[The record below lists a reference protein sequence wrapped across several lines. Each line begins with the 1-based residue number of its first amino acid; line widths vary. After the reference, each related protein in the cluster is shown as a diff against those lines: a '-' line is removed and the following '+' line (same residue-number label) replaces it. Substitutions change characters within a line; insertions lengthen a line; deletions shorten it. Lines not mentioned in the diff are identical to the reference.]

1 MVSLIQHQRNQVAN
15 SLENAL
21 LKCEWCAGAPEK
33 TTAGKR
39 TSQARQQPMKRENP
53 TRPDF

>member
-21 LKCEWCAGAPEK
+21 LKCEWCAGAPEM
-33 TTAGKR
+33 TTAGKQ
-39 TSQARQQPMKRENP
+39 TSQAPQQPMKRENP